1 MRKRLLAMGLI
12 ATMLIAGA
20 VMMTGCSCSNK
31 NASNTTSNQST
42 TTNQSTA
49 TNQTANQ
56 SATQQQAA
64 APNIVGNYKLIE
76 KTDDGVTL
84 NEGQITAQNKGRTL
98 EIKADGTA
106 TKKEADGDV
115 ETYKYDA
122 EKFIENDGDVKVYT
136 FDPNSNT
143 LRITEGNDVYV
154 YQKL

>member
-12 ATMLIAGA
+12 ATMLIGGA

-31 NASNTTSNQST
+31 NASNTTSNQSA

-56 SATQQQAA
+56 PAQQQTAA
-64 APNIVGNYKLIE
+64 SNVVGNYKLIE

>member
-1 MRKRLLAMGLI
+1 MRKRLLAMGLT

-31 NASNTTSNQST
+31 NASNTTSNQSA

-56 SATQQQAA
+56 PAQQQTA
-64 APNIVGNYKLIE
+64 APNVVGNYKLIE

>member
-1 MRKRLLAMGLI
+1 MGLI

-31 NASNTTSNQST
+31 NASNTTSNQSA

-56 SATQQQAA
+56 PAQQQTA
-64 APNIVGNYKLIE
+64 APNVVGNYKLIE

>member
-56 SATQQQAA
+56 PAQQQTA

-115 ETYKYDA
+115 DTYRYDA
-122 EKFIENDGDVKVYT
+122 EKFIESDGDVKVYT

>member
-1 MRKRLLAMGLI
+1 MRKRILAMGLI
-12 ATMLIAGA
+12 ATMLIAGT

-56 SATQQQAA
+56 PAQQQTT

-115 ETYKYDA
+115 DTYRYDA
-122 EKFIENDGDVKVYT
+122 EKFIESDGDVKVYT

>member
-31 NASNTTSNQST
+31 NASNTTSNQSA

-56 SATQQQAA
+56 PAQQQTA
-64 APNIVGNYKLIE
+64 APNVVGNYKLIE

>member
-12 ATMLIAGA
+12 ATMLIAGT

-31 NASNTTSNQST
+31 NASNTTSNQSA

-56 SATQQQAA
+56 PAQQQTA

>member
-12 ATMLIAGA
+12 ATMLIAGT

-56 SATQQQAA
+56 PAQQQTA

>member
-31 NASNTTSNQST
+31 NASNTTSNQSA

-56 SATQQQAA
+56 PAQQQTA
-64 APNIVGNYKLIE
+64 APNVVGNYKLIE

-106 TKKEADGDV
+106 TKKEADGEV

>member
-56 SATQQQAA
+56 PAQQQTA

>member
-42 TTNQSTA
+42 TTNQ
-49 TNQTANQ
+49 TANQ
-56 SATQQQAA
+56 PAQQQTA
-64 APNIVGNYKLIE
+64 APNVVGNYKLIE

-115 ETYKYDA
+115 DTYRYDA

>member
-31 NASNTTSNQST
+31 NASNTTSNQSA

-56 SATQQQAA
+56 PAQQQTA

-122 EKFIENDGDVKVYT
+122 EKFIENDGDVKIYT

>member
-1 MRKRLLAMGLI
+1 MKKRLIITGLV
-12 ATMLIAGA
+12 ATMLIAGI
-20 VMMTGCSCSNK
+20 VVMTGCSCSNK
-31 NASNTTSNQST
+31 NATQNT
-42 TTNQSTA
+42 TTNQSAT
-49 TNQTANQ
+49 TNQTSNQTNNQ

-64 APNIVGNYKLIE
+64 PTVVGNYKLIE

-122 EKFIENDGDVKVYT
+122 EKFIENDGDVKLYT
-136 FDPNSNT
+136 FDSNTNT
-143 LRITEGNDVYV
+143 LRVNDGNDVYV
-154 YQKL
+154 YQKV

>member
-31 NASNTTSNQST
+31 NASNTTSNQSA

-56 SATQQQAA
+56 PAQQQTAT
-64 APNIVGNYKLIE
+64 PNVVGNYKLIE

>member
-12 ATMLIAGA
+12 ATMLIAGT

-49 TNQTANQ
+49 SNQTANQ
-56 SATQQQAA
+56 PAQQQTA

-115 ETYKYDA
+115 DTYRYDA
-122 EKFIENDGDVKVYT
+122 EKFIESDGDVKVYT

>member
-56 SATQQQAA
+56 PAQQQTA

-115 ETYKYDA
+115 DTYRYDA

-136 FDPNSNT
+136 FDPNTNT
-143 LRITEGNDVYV
+143 LKINDGNDVYV

>member
-12 ATMLIAGA
+12 ATMLIAGT

-42 TTNQSTA
+42 TTNQ
-49 TNQTANQ
+49 TANQ
-56 SATQQQAA
+56 PAQQQTA
-64 APNIVGNYKLIE
+64 APNVVGNYKLIE

-115 ETYKYDA
+115 DTYRYDA

>member
-31 NASNTTSNQST
+31 NASNTTSNQSA

-56 SATQQQAA
+56 PAQQQTA
-64 APNIVGNYKLIE
+64 APNVVGNYKLIE

-136 FDPNSNT
+136 FDSNSNT